1 MKYIYL
7 FLLFVT
13 SLSAVDNRALL
24 FHGNCT
30 TCHFEQKTVSA
41 PSVIEFKENYL
52 RAFPIKEDFIEY
64 MSKWVFKPN
73 AKTSIMLD
81 AIKKHEL
88 MPELGYDLSTL
99 REISSYIYDTDF
111 TKKHEGHKD

>member
-1 MKYIYL
+1 
-7 FLLFVT
+7 
-13 SLSAVDNRALL
+13 
-24 FHGNCT
+24 
-30 TCHFEQKTVSA
+30 
-41 PSVIEFKENYL
+41 
-52 RAFPIKEDFIEY
+52 